1 MNFEKFLRTSF
12 FTEHLLWLL
21 LLLDE
26 IQFMKK
32 MKTRESK
39 ERKFEKKVR
48 ESMVSRVSC
57 FNIYIDA
64 FAFLPSIVEVGRW

>member
-57 FNIYIDA
+57 FNIYIVA